1 MLPVTSIA
9 LLPVDLSTFETLD
22 VAATESAGQLFSP
35 DASLCVDDDFHNQ
48 EELSQFKGR
57 FPFSQP
63 PITSAASVSRDGK
76 QPTTR
81 HKSYMLMV
89 GYTQVTE
96 HSSCDILRF
105 KAFDRAF

>member
-22 VAATESAGQLFSP
+22 VAAAESADSGQLFSP
-35 DASLCVDDDFHNQ
+35 AASLRVDDDFHNE

-57 FPFSQP
+57 FPFSKP
-63 PITSAASVSRDGK
+63 PITSAASLSRDGK
-76 QPTTR
+76 QPTKR

-96 HSSCDILRF
+96 HS
-105 KAFDRAF
+105 

>member
-1 MLPVTSIA
+1 VLPVTSIA

-22 VAATESAGQLFSP
+22 VAATDSADSGQLVSS
-35 DASLCVDDDFHNQ
+35 DASLCVDDDIHNQ

-57 FPFSQP
+57 FPFSKP
-63 PITSAASVSRDGK
+63 PLTSRDGT

-96 HSSCDILRF
+96 HSRCDILRF
-105 KAFDRAF
+105 KAFNRAV

>member
-1 MLPVTSIA
+1 LDSLLPVTSIA

-22 VAATESAGQLFSP
+22 VAATESADSGQLLSP
-35 DASLCVDDDFHNQ
+35 TDASLRVDDDFHNQ

-57 FPFSQP
+57 FPFSKP
-63 PITSAASVSRDGK
+63 PVTSAASLSRDGK

-96 HSSCDILRF
+96 HS
-105 KAFDRAF
+105 